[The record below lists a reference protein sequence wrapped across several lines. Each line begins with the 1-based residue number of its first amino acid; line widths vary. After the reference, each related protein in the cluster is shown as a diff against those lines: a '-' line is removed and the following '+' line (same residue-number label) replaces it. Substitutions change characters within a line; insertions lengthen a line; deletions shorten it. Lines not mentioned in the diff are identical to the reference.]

1 MTDLNELSNDLAGTL
16 RRDDT
21 DITWLQPTVLR
32 LLAEGSP
39 VGLDRLADAAGRSEG
54 DVRTALDAMP
64 DTEYDQDGRIV
75 GWGITLRETPHRFTV
90 DGHQLF
96 TWCALDTLM
105 FPTIIGRPAQVSS
118 PSPASGAEVRVEV
131 EPDRIVAVDPPQAVV
146 SIVTPGE
153 TSSVRGAFC
162 NRVHFFTSPDDARGW
177 LDDHPDGQVLPV
189 AEAYALGRRLA
200 EQMLT
205 GDNRCC

>member
-1 MTDLNELSNDLAGTL
+1 VTDLNELSNDLDGTL
-16 RRDDT
+16 RRTGT
-21 DITWLQPTVLR
+21 DISWLQPAVLR

-39 VGLDRLADAAGRSEG
+39 VGLDRLADVTGRSEG

-64 DTEYDQDGRIV
+64 DTEFDRDGRVV

-118 PSPASGAEVRVEV
+118 PSAASGAGVRVEV
-131 EPDRIVAVDPPQAVV
+131 EPDRIVAVDPPDAVV
-146 SIVTPGE
+146 SIVIPGE
-153 TSSVRGAFC
+153 MSSIRGAFC

-177 LDDHPDGQVLPV
+177 LDDHPDGQVFPV

-200 EQMLT
+200 EQMLS